1 MHAAL
6 LRLSQLLVVLALC
19 ASVGLHWAA
28 FQTIAW
34 TQMLVSYTQK
44 ASFPEAV
51 KKTFDGEH
59 PCDLCKAVQTGQS
72 HEKKQEFVVSAL
84 KWDAVLTAIISLRP
98 PAAEPWQY
106 PRTISA
112 TNARVDGPP
121 TPPPRAI
128 IHG

>member
-28 FQTIAW
+28 FQTVAW
-34 TQMLVSYTQK
+34 TQMLVSYTQD

-59 PCDLCKAVQTGQS
+59 PCDLCKAVQTGKGQ
-72 HEKKQEFVVSAL
+72 ERKREFVASAL
-84 KWDAVLTAIISLRP
+84 KWDAVLLAAAALRP
-98 PAAEPWQY
+98 PGAEPWHY
-106 PRTISA
+106 PRAVVRSTI
-112 TNARVDGPP
+112 RMDGPP
-121 TPPPRAI
+121 TPPPRA
-128 IHG
+128 